1 VDRLTLTA
9 PAKLNLRLLVGPA
22 GPDGYHPIRSLL
34 VARTGLSD
42 TVTITRASERAVRC
56 PGFDGP
62 GNLAWH
68 ALDALERLTGRP
80 VTCAVDIVKRI
91 PARAG
96 LGGGSSDAATTLRGA
111 NQVLE
116 LGFDDDALEAVAAHI
131 GSDVPFF
138 VRGGAQWATGRG
150 ELLAPTRAP
159 GFVALIVMPPFG
171 LSTADVYR
179 AFDALPGPP
188 PDDTVHAPEGMPAL
202 ADWVRNDLWE
212 AAASLRPELD
222 HLAER
227 LRDVGA
233 DAALLCGSGAAMAGL
248 FSSSEAA
255 HTGAAALGA
264 SLPGLRFWVTS
275 PET

>member
-1 VDRLTLTA
+1 MDRLTLPA

-34 VARTGLSD
+34 VALSGLSD
-42 TVTITRASERAVRC
+42 TVTITRASERTVFC
-56 PGFDGP
+56 SGFDGP

-68 ALDALERLTGRP
+68 ALDALERFTRRP

-91 PARAG
+91 PAQAG

-116 LGFDDDALEAVAAHI
+116 LGLDDDALQAVAAQI

-159 GFVALIVMPPFG
+159 DFHALIVMPPFG

-179 AFDALPGPP
+179 AFDALPAPP
-188 PDDTVHAPEGMPAL
+188 PDDTVHVPEGMPAL
-202 ADWVRNDLWE
+202 AGWVRNDLW
-212 AAASLRPELD
+212 AAASSLRPELD
-222 HLAER
+222 HLTDR
-227 LRDVGA
+227 LREVGA
-233 DAALLCGSGAAMAGL
+233 DTALLCGSGAAVAGL

-255 HTGAAALGA
+255 HTGAAALDA
-264 SLPGLRFWVTS
+264 RSPGLRCWVTS